1 MSNKISQRLM
11 SIKENAVSPLTA
23 IILIEVVKIIENF
36 DVNEW

>member
-1 MSNKISQRLM
+1 M
-11 SIKENAVSPLTA
+11 SIKENALSPLTA